1 MIKTNIYHDRSYTVK
16 IVYGEKFRAVNNSN
30 KKEKSQLKNY
40 YPKLYPYLIKQ
51 KKNKLNP
58 KQVEQRR

>member
-40 YPKLYPYLIKQ
+40 YPKLYPYLIK
-51 KKNKLNP
+51 
-58 KQVEQRR
+58 